1 MCGLWISRCLVKTRW
16 TLSIPSKSELRK
28 MLNSVQL
35 YSRNG
40 LIHILNSAILIS
52 EVLKFLRIKLAIL
65 RAFAMM
71 NLACSEKLRLG
82 EYLTPRSVT
91 LFNCLTGKPEN
102 VNCGGFVDPKLINLH
117 LEGEKGM
124 SHCLLQVYKRARSSW
139 IDVVFSMS
147 LGLEYTTLRSSA
159 KRRHF
164 PFFIS
169 LLMSLM

>member
-1 MCGLWISRCLVKTRW
+1 
-16 TLSIPSKSELRK
+16 

-35 YSRNG
+35 YSRMG
-40 LIHILNSAILIS
+40 LTHILNSDILIS
-52 EVLKFLRIKLAIL
+52 EVVKFLRIKLAIL

-102 VNCGGFVDPKLINLH
+102 VNCGGSVDPKLITPH

-124 SHCLLQVYKRARSSW
+124 SHCLLSK
-139 IDVVFSMS
+139 S
-147 LGLEYTTLRSSA
+147 LSGRD
-159 KRRHF
+159 
-164 PFFIS
+164 PPG
-169 LLMSLM
+169 